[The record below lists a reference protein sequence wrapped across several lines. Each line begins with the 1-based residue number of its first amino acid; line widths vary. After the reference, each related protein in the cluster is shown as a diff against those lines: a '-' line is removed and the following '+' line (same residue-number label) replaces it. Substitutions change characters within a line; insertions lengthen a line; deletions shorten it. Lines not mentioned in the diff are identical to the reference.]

1 MGIRIDIEEWGGRY
15 QIIRSST
22 IHSYHIRTH
31 TSTTHTHT
39 HTHTRVHTD
48 AYFCIFIEKV
58 PIQKFPHWRRLFLFF
73 THTNTLHT
81 PHYQENNISF
91 YTCVSVCQCEFMWLP
106 VYIVCVSSYV
116 FHFFFQCEKLPTYTI
131 STTLKVLYIN
141 FKHR

>member
-1 MGIRIDIEEWGGRY
+1 MREGQIFFFFQRHTQNKHQEQQNGNKDRY
-15 QIIRSST
+15 RGMRGKVSDYKIFNNT
-22 IHSYHIRTH
+22 LLPYTH
-31 TSTTHTHT
+31 THIYNTHTHT

-91 YTCVSVCQCEFMWLP
+91 YTCVSVCQCEFM
-106 VYIVCVSSYV
+106 
-116 FHFFFQCEKLPTYTI
+116 
-131 STTLKVLYIN
+131 
-141 FKHR
+141 